1 MLLWFLA
8 GLVLQTGCVLDRTGQ
23 SVTSAA
29 QREMAIQASRT
40 AEAQRLATDL
50 ERRVRDM
57 EEVLR
62 YRGRQQAEKL
72 ENLDQVT
79 GEIRRLRGE
88 LEILQHASQQ
98 EGSAGSVFREDAAH
112 RLAWSEGR
120 LEALEAALGL
130 PPPPMPAVEQGVVEA
145 VEGSEVLPEG
155 KATEAVPAGAD
166 LFELGKIHL
175 SEGRAPAARA
185 VLARFLQESGDD
197 DRVGEA
203 QLRHAETWF
212 TEGLYQQA
220 ILKLEDVVQAN
231 PGSEWAAWA
240 MVRQGECFQ
249 KMDRPEEAELFWED
263 VLARH
268 PDTEAAKG
276 ARKLLNR

>member
-1 MLLWFLA
+1 MLGWFL
-8 GLVLQTGCVLDRTGQ
+8 LQTGCVLDRTGQ

-40 AEAQRLATDL
+40 AEAQRLSTDL
-50 ERRVRDM
+50 ERRVGDM

-62 YRGRQQAEKL
+62 YRGRQEAEKL
-72 ENLDQVT
+72 ENLGQVT

-112 RLAWSEGR
+112 RLAWTEGR
-120 LEALEAALGL
+120 LEALEAALGMA
-130 PPPPMPAVEQGVVEA
+130 PPPMPVVEQGSEEA
-145 VEGSEVLPEG
+145 AAPLAEEEASE
-155 KATEAVPAGAD
+155 TVPAGTD
-166 LFELGKIHL
+166 LFELGKSHL
-175 SEGRAPAARA
+175 EEGRAPAARA

-197 DRVGEA
+197 ARVGEA
-203 QLRHAETWF
+203 RLRLAETWF
-212 TEGLYQQA
+212 AEGLYQQA
-220 ILKLEDVVQAN
+220 ILKLEDVVQADA
-231 PGSEWAAWA
+231 GSEWAAWA

-249 KMDRPEEAELFWED
+249 EMDRREEAELFWED

-268 PDTEAAKG
+268 PDTEAANG